1 MHASQFLGY
10 TSYMIAQTL
19 KKIRK
24 MFRHLLI
31 GHLSDEHLL
40 LQKKLEQISLAI
52 GKQDSARVASMK
64 LKHIQEAEF
73 KIFSQFGEDGI
84 IQYLVHHIRIPNKTF
99 VELGVG
105 NYEESNTRF
114 LLMNNNW
121 KGIIVNAGTEHL
133 EYLRSEMGKS
143 LRYLHQL
150 EALSAFITKKN
161 VNSIISQQGV
171 VGDIGLLSIDLDGV
185 DYWIFH
191 AIDCISPR
199 ILVME
204 FNSLFGDSRAIT
216 VPYKETFDRRTEH
229 YSNLYFGASLPA
241 LMQLT
246 KKKGYVF
253 IGSNSTGNNAFFVRK
268 DVARSLPHLT
278 AKQGYIENLYRESMD
293 KKGQLTY
300 ISDHKERLKLIMGM
314 RVFNVVK
321 NIFEKV

>member
-1 MHASQFLGY
+1 MHTSQLLGY
-10 TSYMIAQTL
+10 TSYMIAQIL
-19 KKIRK
+19 KNIRK
-24 MFRHLLI
+24 ILRHLLI

-52 GKQDSARVASMK
+52 GKQESVRVASMK

-84 IQYLVHHIRIPNKTF
+84 IQYLVHHIRIPNTTF

-121 KGIIVNAGTEHL
+121 KGLIVNAGTEHL
-133 EYLRSEMGKS
+133 EYLQSEMGKS

-161 VNSIISQQGV
+161 VNSIIEQQGI

-185 DYWIFH
+185 DYWILD

-199 ILVME
+199 ILVLE
-204 FNSLFGDSRAIT
+204 YNSLFGDSRAIT

-241 LMQLT
+241 LVLLA

-253 IGSNSTGNNAFFVRK
+253 VGSNSAGNNAFFVRK
-268 DVARSLPHLT
+268 DVAKRLSHMT
-278 AKQGYIENLYRESMD
+278 AKQGYVENRYRESMD

-300 ISDHKERLKLIMGM
+300 VSKHKDRLKLIKGM
-314 RVFNVVK
+314 RVFNVVTDT
-321 NIFEKV
+321 FERV

>member
-1 MHASQFLGY
+1 
-10 TSYMIAQTL
+10 MIAQLL
-19 KKIRK
+19 KNIRNIL
-24 MFRHLLI
+24 RHLLI

-52 GKQDSARVASMK
+52 GKQESARVASMK
-64 LKHIQEAEF
+64 LKNIQKAEF
-73 KIFSQFGEDGI
+73 KVFSQFGEDGI
-84 IQYLVHHIRIPNKTF
+84 IQHLIHHVRIPNTTF

-121 KGIIVNAGTEHL
+121 KGLIVNAGTEHL
-133 EYLRSEMGKS
+133 EYLQSEMGKS

-161 VNSIISQQGV
+161 VNSIISQHGIM
-171 VGDIGLLSIDLDGV
+171 GDIGLLSIDLDGV

-204 FNSLFGDSRAIT
+204 YNSLFGDSRAIT

-229 YSNLYFGASLPA
+229 YSNLYFGASLTA
-241 LMQLT
+241 LVLLA

-253 IGSNSTGNNAFFVRK
+253 VGSNSAGNNAFFVRK
-268 DVARSLPHLT
+268 DVAKDISHLT
-278 AKQGYIENLYRESMD
+278 AKQGYVENRYRESMD
-293 KKGQLTY
+293 EKGQLTY
-300 ISDHKERLKLIMGM
+300 VSKHKDRLKLIKGM
-314 RVFNVVK
+314 RVFNVVT
-321 NIFEKV
+321 NTFERV